1 MRWYIYEMYCRFFA
15 AAKNKYKVIF
25 EYYTEYLKIKNY
37 FI

>member
-1 MRWYIYEMYCRFFA
+1 MKCTAAFFA

-25 EYYTEYLKIKNY
+25 EYYIEYLKIKTS